1 MSYKRQKKIH
11 RDPYREADHV
21 KMEAEIRVML
31 PQAKECQEPAKAGR
45 GKEDSPLELSEGA

>member
-31 PQAKECQEPAKAGR
+31 PKPRNTRSHQKRQEAR
-45 GKEDSPLELSEGA
+45 